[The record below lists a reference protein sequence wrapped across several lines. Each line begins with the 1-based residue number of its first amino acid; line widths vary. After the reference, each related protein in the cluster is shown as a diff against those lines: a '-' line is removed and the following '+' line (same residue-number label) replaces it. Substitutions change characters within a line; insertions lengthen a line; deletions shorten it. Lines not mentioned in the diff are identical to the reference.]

1 MPNTS
6 RTTSPNSLERLSVV
20 IPAYQEERFIGA
32 LLEKVIAVDLSQLGI
47 EKEIIVV
54 DDGSRD
60 RTAEI
65 AAGIAA
71 RHREVKLHRKV
82 KNEGKGS
89 AVQAGIRMA
98 TGDYIMI
105 QDADLEYDPG
115 DYIPMLHALIRR
127 KMDAVYGSRYMKYP
141 DRGKLINFVSS
152 KHAGQSLPAYVGGQS
167 LSVIALFSTGRY
179 ISDTVTA
186 LKLFRAELI
195 RPLELVTR
203 GFELDHEITAKIL
216 ARGARLCEVPIR
228 YYPRTK
234 AEGKKI
240 GPRDWVIATKTFLR
254 FSKRVPQEP
263 HGAEIAVGRDT
274 PQA

>member
-1 MPNTS
+1 MPDKS
-6 RTTSPNSLERLSVV
+6 KTTSPRAPETLSIV

-32 LLEKVIAVDLSQLGI
+32 LLEKVIAVDLSPLGLG
-47 EKEIIVV
+47 KEIIVV

-65 AAGIAA
+65 AGSYP
-71 RHREVKLHRKV
+71 EVTLHRKA

-98 TGDYIMI
+98 TGNYIMI
-105 QDADLEYDPG
+105 QDADLEYDPE
-115 DYIPMLHALIRR
+115 DYIPMLRALIDG
-127 KMDAVYGSRYMKYP
+127 KLDAVYGSRYLKYP
-141 DRGKLINFVSS
+141 QRGKLINFVSS
-152 KHAGQSLPAYVGGQS
+152 KHAGQSLFAYGGGQS
-167 LSVIALFSTGRY
+167 LSLAALLTTGHY

-186 LKLFRAELI
+186 LKLFRSELI
-195 RPLELVTR
+195 RPIELVTR

-216 ARGARLCEVPIR
+216 AQGASLKEVPIR

-240 GPRDWVIATKTFLR
+240 GARDWVIALRTFWR
-254 FSKRVPQEP
+254 FSKKP
-263 HGAEIAVGRDT
+263 
-274 PQA
+274 

>member
-1 MPNTS
+1 MPDTS
-6 RTTSPNSLERLSVV
+6 KNISPPVPEKLSVV

-32 LLEKVIAVDLSQLGI
+32 LLEKVIAVDLKPLGLA
-47 EKEIIVV
+47 KEIIVV

-65 AAGIAA
+65 AGAFP
-71 RHREVKLHRKV
+71 EVTLQRKA

-105 QDADLEYDPG
+105 QDADLEYDPE
-115 DYIPMLHALIRR
+115 DYIPMLRALIGQP
-127 KMDAVYGSRYMKYP
+127 MDAVYGSRYLKHP
-141 DRGKLINFVSS
+141 KRGKLINFIGS

-167 LSVIALFSTGRY
+167 LSLIALCTTGHY

-254 FSKRVPQEP
+254 FSK
-263 HGAEIAVGRDT
+263 G
-274 PQA
+274 

>member
-1 MPNTS
+1 MP
-6 RTTSPNSLERLSVV
+6 EKLSIV

-32 LLEKVIAVDLSQLGI
+32 LLKKVIAVDLSPLGI
-47 EKEIIVV
+47 GKEIIVV

-65 AAGIAA
+65 AGAFP
-71 RHREVKLHRKV
+71 EVTLHRKP

-89 AVQAGIRMA
+89 AVQAGIRIA
-98 TGDYIMI
+98 AGDYIMI
-105 QDADLEYDPG
+105 QDADLEYDPE
-115 DYIPMLHALIRR
+115 DYLPMLRALIDGRF
-127 KMDAVYGSRYMKYP
+127 DAVYGSRYMRHPK
-141 DRGKLINFVSS
+141 RGKLVNFVSS
-152 KHAGQSLPAYVGGQS
+152 RHPGQSLTAYAGGQS
-167 LSVIALFSTGRY
+167 LSLIALFTTGHY

-195 RPLELVTR
+195 RPIELVTR

-216 ARGARLCEVPIR
+216 ARGARLREVPIR

-240 GPRDWVIATKTFLR
+240 GARDWVIALKTFWR
-254 FSKRVPQEP
+254 FSRRHPPAPDISPGQ
-263 HGAEIAVGRDT
+263 
-274 PQA
+274 Q

>member
-1 MPNTS
+1 MPDKS
-6 RTTSPNSLERLSVV
+6 KTTSQPALKRLSIV

-32 LLEKVIAVDLSQLGI
+32 LLEKVIAVDLGPLGVT
-47 EKEIIVV
+47 KEIIVV

-65 AAGIAA
+65 AGSFP
-71 RHREVKLHRKV
+71 EVTLHRKA

-89 AVQAGIRMA
+89 AVQAGIRLA
-98 TGDYIMI
+98 TGNYIMI

-115 DYIPMLHALIRR
+115 DYIPMLRALIEGSL
-127 KMDAVYGSRYMKYP
+127 DAVYGSRYMKYP
-141 DRGKLINFVSS
+141 RRGKLVNFVSS
-152 KHAGQSLPAYVGGQS
+152 KHRGQSLPAYAGGQS
-167 LSVIALFSTGRY
+167 LSLIALATTGHY

-195 RPLELVTR
+195 RPVELVTR

-216 ARGARLCEVPIR
+216 ARGARLREVPIH

-240 GPRDWVIATKTFLR
+240 GARDWVIALKTFLR
-254 FSKRVPQEP
+254 FSK
-263 HGAEIAVGRDT
+263 GA
-274 PQA
+274 